1 MTQFDAIRGTIR
13 STRVARGGK
22 ARFLSYLD
30 ANRLVA
36 VARGGKGGIE
46 VYICG
51 PKLAARNL
59 KVAVNLEHREWQD
72 QDGRRFEANQI
83 AFPAEP
89 HFDSIVALVC
99 AEFLERLE
107 TSSLTRA
114 FRDIEDLIAL
124 SFDAQPPASVR
135 SAIGLAGELYLLGKL
150 MTCNPQR
157 ASEFLAGW
165 HGHTHSHRDFTLG
178 ESGVEVKTTTRPSS
192 THRISSIAQ
201 IEPGNSVHGVLETRL
216 FLLSIGLVWL
226 PPGTPGGLTIRQL
239 VLDIE
244 EKLPQQEKDAFIR
257 LVSVYGDDPIH
268 GYRHKSSNIDEV
280 YVREFRVSFTRLY
293 DLLDSKISLL
303 TSDDL
308 AEFSHVNPTSVSYE
322 VDLPERLRG
331 DFNPCVGISKIV
343 TMLTEQTTT
352 AK

>member
-1 MTQFDAIRGTIR
+1 MTQFDAVRGTIR
-13 STRVARGGK
+13 STKVAKGGK
-22 ARFLSYLD
+22 ARFFSFLD
-30 ANRLVA
+30 ANQLLA
-36 VARGGKGGIE
+36 VTRSSKGGIE

-51 PKLAARNL
+51 PKLTALNP
-59 KVAVNLEHREWQD
+59 KVAGNLEHGEWQD

-99 AEFLERLE
+99 AEFLEKLD

-114 FRDIEDLIAL
+114 FRDTEDLIAL

-135 SAIGLAGELYLLGKL
+135 SAIGLAGELYLLGRL
-150 MTCNPQR
+150 IAANPHR

-165 HGHTHSHRDFTLG
+165 HGHTHSNRDFTLG

-192 THRISSIAQ
+192 THRISSVAQ
-201 IEPGNSVHGVLETRL
+201 IEPGNSVNGVLETRL

-244 EKLPQQEKDAFIR
+244 ERLPQQEKDAFIR
-257 LVSVYGDDPIH
+257 LVSAYGDDPIH
-268 GYRHKSSNIDEV
+268 GYRHNSSNIDEV

-303 TSDDL
+303 TSADL
-308 AEFSHVNPTSVSYE
+308 AEYSHVYPASVSYE
-322 VDLPERLRG
+322 VDLPERVRG
-331 DFNPCVGISKIV
+331 DINPYSDMARIV
-343 TMLTEQTTT
+343 QQLSEQTTS
-352 AK
+352 AP